1 MAALP
6 WKSSMDA
13 QQSPESPLG
22 FALGK
27 TFQKRS
33 VSSPAPV
40 TMVWR
45 QDWVG
50 GYRWAVM
57 RLVGWR

>member
-40 TMVWR
+40 TMV
-45 QDWVG
+45 
-50 GYRWAVM
+50 
-57 RLVGWR
+57 